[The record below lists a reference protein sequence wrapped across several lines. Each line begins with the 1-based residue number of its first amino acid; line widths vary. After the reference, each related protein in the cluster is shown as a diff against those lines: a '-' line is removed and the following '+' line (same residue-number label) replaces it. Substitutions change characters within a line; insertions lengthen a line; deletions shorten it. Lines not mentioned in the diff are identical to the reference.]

1 MPNNT
6 PRREG
11 GQGGSGA
18 IVPYGQQSS
27 QRSSQAEATQRSGRP
42 SQIQVALPGQ
52 HREPQPTTSGRS
64 VTGRPSQMQ
73 VALPGHNYD
82 EVSRSVYSG
91 RPSQMQVALPGR
103 RDAQTTS
110 RTESSRGSTVRASES
125 LQTSRPQ
132 AALPSI
138 REAESSR
145 YGGSSQRNPATRV
158 AETRRETLPPVALP
172 SIRETE
178 PSRYTQTSRTTQ
190 SNRSY
195 REPEP
200 NPVVATRYA
209 ERPQGGKTCIVRPGE
224 PHHFDSRP
232 DYQRGEMLCT
242 LCRCRDPDS
251 HGDAYTMLNSPRG
264 FDINGRPIDWQ
275 EVKKRMLDHYGR
287 DQISH
292 AEELAAVSY
301 VFDAATAREVLDTEE
316 EIKESIRGGAEIS
329 VNIQGNRVNWYNDDG
344 HAKPYLT
351 EVGAKTQITRR

>member
-1 MPNNT
+1 MPTNAS
-6 PRREG
+6 RREN

-18 IVPYGQQSS
+18 IVPYGQQIS
-27 QRSSQAEATQRSGRP
+27 QRSSQAEATQRSTLGRP
-42 SQIQVALPGQ
+42 SQMQVALPGQ
-52 HREPQPTTSGRS
+52 HREPQPTSSGRS
-64 VTGRPSQMQ
+64 ITGRPSQMQ
-73 VALPGHNYD
+73 VALPG
-82 EVSRSVYSG
+82 
-91 RPSQMQVALPGR
+91 Q

-110 RTESSRGSTVRASES
+110 RTESSRGSTVRANES
-125 LQTSRPQ
+125 RQTSRPQ
-132 AALPSI
+132 EALPSI

-145 YGGSSQRNPATRV
+145 YGGSSQGNPATRV
-158 AETRRETLPPVALP
+158 AETRRKTLPPAALP
-172 SIRETE
+172 SIREAE
-178 PSRYTQTSRTTQ
+178 PSRYTQTSRVTR
-190 SNRSY
+190 SNRSN
-195 REPEP
+195 REPES
-200 NPVVATRYA
+200 NPVIATRYA

-224 PHHFDSRP
+224 PHHFDGRP

-242 LCRCRDPDS
+242 LCRCRNPDS

-292 AEELAAVSY
+292 AEELAAVPY

-329 VNIQGNRVNWYNDDG
+329 VNVQGNRVNWHNEDG

-351 EVGAKTQITRR
+351 EGGAKTQITPR